1 MTKGYLPRV
10 NRQGDHLATAA
21 VSNQASSAGEIRR
34 RNQTVILQAAAD
46 EFVKNGYKGTSVQ
59 AIADRVNLPKSNILY
74 YFKSKSGLYKALLED
89 ILQMWN
95 EGFSEHAASQKPEQ
109 VLRQYIVGKMRYS
122 RSHPQESKIFA
133 QEIIQGAPIIRDAIQ
148 NPVVHWTTGKASVIQ
163 AWIAQGLIRPI
174 DPLHLLFLIW
184 GATQFYADFDTEIR
198 LIKGKPMSDDEF
210 EHAQEFMV
218 EMVLRGLGIEP
229 ETV

>member
-1 MTKGYLPRV
+1 MDIALV
-10 NRQGDHLATAA
+10 HN
-21 VSNQASSAGEIRR
+21 SSTPGGEIRR
-34 RNQTVILQAAAD
+34 RNEAAILQAAAD

-95 EGFSEHAASQKPEQ
+95 DGFSEQAANLAPEK
-109 VLRQYIVGKMRYS
+109 VLRNYIVGKMRYS
-122 RSHPQESKIFA
+122 RTHPQESKIFA

-148 NPVVHWTTGKASVIQ
+148 NPVVHWTTGKASVIH
-163 AWIAQGLIRPI
+163 AWIEQGLIRPI

-184 GATQFYADFDTEIR
+184 GATQFYADFDTEIQ
-198 LIKGKPMSDDEF
+198 LIKGKPMSDAEF
-210 EHAQEFMV
+210 EQAQEFMV
-218 EMVLRGLGIEP
+218 DMVLRGLGIEP
-229 ETV
+229 QSA